1 MALLLSSVV
10 LQDSHSVEGTSRE
23 EAHQVALVVALGIQP
38 GSWAFPSG
46 RSPWDPSGR
55 RLEVPSS
62 FPEEA
67 CTDDG
72 VGQEEVEV
80 LLDLGASCEGEVEA
94 LFRLELG
101 KAAVEPSSSL
111 LEQQVVLP
119 VSLNYQVDL
128 SKPHQRLS

>member
-23 EAHQVALVVALGIQP
+23 EAHQEALVALGIQP
-38 GSWAFPSG
+38 ASWAFPSG
-46 RSPWDPSGR
+46 RTPWDPSGR

-72 VGQEEVEV
+72 AGQEEVEV
-80 LLDLGASCEGEVEA
+80 LVDLGASCEGEVEA
-94 LFRLELG
+94 LFR
-101 KAAVEPSSSL
+101 
-111 LEQQVVLP
+111 
-119 VSLNYQVDL
+119 
-128 SKPHQRLS
+128 